1 MLAYRQKSTASRYPL
16 SDVRV
21 KQVKTGTP
29 IQVVTAD
36 LTAMSGVVLNT
47 ALASDT
53 KTTTPMIFLP
63 PSLTLSYILASG
75 VSGIGYSILRP
86 IPVVVEQNEN
96 SFVASFVA
104 ANLHASGESISEA
117 FDNLKSYIG
126 DVFEELSQIGRQRLG
141 PGPRREL
148 AILEQYVQERP

>member
-1 MLAYRQKSTASRYPL
+1 MLAYRQRSTASRYPF
-16 SDVRV
+16 SRI
-21 KQVKTGTP
+21 QVEQAKTVTP

-36 LTAMSGVVLNT
+36 LTGMPGILLNVVY
-47 ALASDT
+47 ASAT
-53 KTTTPMIFLP
+53 KTAAPRIFL
-63 PSLTLSYILASG
+63 PSLTLSYILTSG
-75 VSGIGYSILRP
+75 EPGIGYDILRP
-86 IPVVVEQNEN
+86 IPIVVEQNED

-126 DVFEELSQIGRQRLG
+126 DVFEELSQIGRARLG

-148 AILEQYVQERP
+148 AILEQYVQEHP